1 MDETFFMYFE
11 ETDWCQRS
19 AEAGWETHYLPTV
32 QVTHYEGKSS
42 EQIVATRTLRFQHS
56 KIYYTRKYFGPGW
69 AIILRLFLWTTFALQ
84 WVEESIKWLIGH
96 RRTLRRER
104 MVTYGQVL
112 RGL

>member
-1 MDETFFMYFE
+1 MYFE